1 MHPQTDSDRLIVLAL
16 LEIGTILVA
25 VLVGVGVQRL
35 IFALLGRW
43 TLEHDNAFLKAFVK
57 RTSRPAAYILPLV
70 GLLAILPTVRIPVE
84 NKSAIQHAVV
94 ILTIVAIAWAFVA
107 ILRL

>member
-35 IFALLGRW
+35 IFALLVNGIAYW
-43 TLEHDNAFLKAFVK
+43 ATYYHDSSCDQHCQSEV
-57 RTSRPAAYILPLV
+57 TILC
-70 GLLAILPTVRIPVE
+70 
-84 NKSAIQHAVV
+84 
-94 ILTIVAIAWAFVA
+94 
-107 ILRL
+107 